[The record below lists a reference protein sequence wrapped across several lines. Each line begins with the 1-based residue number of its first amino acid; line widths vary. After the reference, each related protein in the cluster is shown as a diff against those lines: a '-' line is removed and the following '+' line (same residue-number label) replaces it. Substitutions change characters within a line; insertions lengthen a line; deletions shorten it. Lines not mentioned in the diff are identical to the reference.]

1 MSENGLY
8 TTFINKFTFT
18 AVLMTPMLNALL
30 IDSTT
35 DMTPHS
41 ILPVSPSGLHRTVVL
56 SVTITVFNRF
66 KTGTDHIVQLLA
78 QLMSQH
84 VEPEMVLINGDIRT

>member
-41 ILPVSPSGLHRTVVL
+41 SSSISIWSPPNSSPG
-56 SVTITVFNRF
+56 TITVFNRF

>member
-8 TTFINKFTFT
+8 VTFINKFTFT

-41 ILPVSPSGLHRTVVL
+41 ILPVSPSGLHR
-56 SVTITVFNRF
+56 SSPGTITVFNRF